1 MPDENDLKAFEKD
14 DEIADRLHDWS
25 QTRTLYLI
33 LQGEFCLYTEKSP
46 DHPVSDI
53 LHIVAPEIPGHQYKA
68 GPWLT
73 DWRNQLQLPPCELKL
88 RHAFGD
94 RKYGGEHS
102 HRSTPEWNDD
112 IITSPGM
119 TTPDLSNARVHIATR
134 MPLAILP
141 GAMEH
146 ASDTVTIELFD
157 SSGKVIG
164 TKYVPP
170 NPAQILIL
178 VYKWYSEARPYLWS
192 PDTRDAWHPGG
203 PSEDFLSLHAYASSP
218 SIEEEDD
225 PQHAREAFT
234 AAAKILGEIA
244 SIDFGDA
251 KFNALP
257 AEPPAGLAWAQVN
270 LTFAHVLEL
279 HQTNLLTLD
288 DWMSPNCPPALL
300 KTRAKA
306 HGSGSSGNCGP
317 QGGGH

>member
-25 QTRTLYLI
+25 QTRTLYVI
-33 LQGEFCLYTEKSP
+33 LQGEFCLYTEKRP
-46 DHPVSDI
+46 DHPISDI
-53 LHIVAPEIPGHQYKA
+53 LHIVAPEIPEHEYKA
-68 GPWLT
+68 GAWLT
-73 DWRNQLQLPPCELKL
+73 DWRNQRQLPPCELKL

-119 TTPDLSNARVHIATR
+119 TTPDLSSARVHITTR

-141 GAMEH
+141 GVMEH
-146 ASDTVTIELFD
+146 ASDTVTMELLD
-157 SSGKVIG
+157 GDGNVIG

-170 NPAQILIL
+170 NPALILIL

-218 SIEEEDD
+218 SLEYEKD
-225 PQHAREAFT
+225 PGHAREAFT
-234 AAAKILGEIA
+234 AAACILGENARIC
-244 SIDFGDA
+244 FGDA
-251 KFNALP
+251 IFTPCFATPL
-257 AEPPAGLAWAQVN
+257 AGLSWTQVN
-270 LTFAHVLEL
+270 LTFAHVLCL
-279 HQTNLLTLD
+279 HQSNVLTLD
-288 DWMSPNCPPALL
+288 DWLSPNRPASTQKILDIN
-300 KTRAKA
+300 K
-306 HGSGSSGNCGP
+306 GSGSSGNCGP